1 MEPIFSDEYIRML
14 HEACEE
20 LKLRWYQC
28 INQIML
34 SGGNWD
40 KMREL
45 AIYTSHS
52 NPPNLYARETS
63 KRRKYNPQK
72 LRKTNLYLRAKP
84 PIIRRS

>member
-40 KMREL
+40 KMQEL

-52 NPPNLYARETS
+52 NPA
-63 KRRKYNPQK
+63 KRHKYNPQK
-72 LRKTNLYLRAKP
+72 LRKTDLYLRNKP